1 MRVSQKFLTYVVVG
15 ALVAALFIS
24 CKSNAEPENA
34 REMPGENPPAGE
46 YTDFSGKVTVSADG
60 KISGTL
66 VSLNT
71 TFEVKV
77 NNWYKYSNDDNY
89 NYVKE
94 GSYVVNSIT
103 PNNYTFTSI
112 SWRYYNGKPLLY
124 FEIDKVGATTLT
136 KN

>member
-1 MRVSQKFLTYVVVG
+1 MRHFKIKNIFSYVVV
-15 ALVAALFIS
+15 AALSIS
-24 CKSNAEPENA
+24 CKSNENPDSGGEIA
-34 REMPGENPPAGE
+34 GENPPAGE
-46 YTDFSGKVTVSADG
+46 YSDFSGKVTVSADG

-66 VSLNT
+66 VSLNNT

-103 PNNYTFTSI
+103 PNNYTFASI